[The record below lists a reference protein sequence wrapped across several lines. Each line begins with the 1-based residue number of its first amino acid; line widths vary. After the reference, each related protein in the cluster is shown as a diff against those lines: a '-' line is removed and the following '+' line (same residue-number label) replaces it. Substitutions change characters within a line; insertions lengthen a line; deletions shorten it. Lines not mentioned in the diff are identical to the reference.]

1 MRTSKTVTAS
11 GMAARWLAA
20 LKTPVGAVS
29 AAMLFMVLAMAVVA
43 PILWTGQAEEINTK
57 AILQGPSPEHLI
69 GTDSLGRDLF
79 YRLLVATGLSVKLAL
94 AATGI
99 GVAAGLVLG
108 TVPSLLSRRI
118 GRLVTAF
125 VNIAVAFPGLL
136 LAMFFAVIFGVG
148 QTGAVLAIGLATA
161 PSFARLTQTLV
172 AAQSERDY
180 IAAAKLA
187 GVGRVR
193 RLLRH
198 ILPNIAE
205 PLVVTA
211 TIGAG
216 GSLLAFAGLSFLGL
230 GVQPPA
236 YDWGRL
242 LNEGLNDIYLHPMA
256 ALAPGL
262 AVVVAGLAFNLFG
275 EAVAKTLGTPTPISG
290 KGAATQHIHRPKTV
304 APSTD
309 VELSTSS
316 SDGDPVLTVNDLFV
330 SFPGPAGPIT
340 PVRGVSFSLARGE
353 AVGVVGESG
362 SGKTQTALA
371 LAQLVEYPG
380 SVSASR
386 LEFLGQDQ
394 LSSPSRA
401 QRQTLGTSFAMVFQD
416 PMKSF
421 NPTMRIGAQLAEVA
435 QRHLGMNRRQALARA
450 ADRLR
455 AVRVPAAERR
465 LRQYPH
471 EFSGGMRQRAMIG
484 MGIMGSPALIV
495 ADEPTTALDVTVQQ
509 QVLRLLS
516 AIKEQDN
523 VAILLISHDL
533 TLVGQVCERVLV
545 MYAGRIVEDLP
556 ATELAERAMH
566 PYTQA
571 LLAAVPDMET
581 DRDRPL
587 AVVPGRPADPSRIP
601 AGCAFAS
608 RCPKADEHCTR
619 EDPELLQRDDGHRV
633 ACWHPSR
640 GTGSERVPIEL
651 KLHAAALQGEAS

>member
-1 MRTSKTVTAS
+1 MRTSRNANAS
-11 GMAARWLAA
+11 RMGARWLAA
-20 LKTPVGAVS
+20 LTTPVGAVS
-29 AAMLFMVLAMAVVA
+29 AVMLFLVLTMAVAA
-43 PILWTGQAEEINTK
+43 PALWSGQAEEMNTK
-57 AILQGPSPEHLI
+57 AILQGPSAEHLV

-79 YRLLVATGLSVKLAL
+79 FRLLVATSLSVKLAL

-99 GVAAGLVLG
+99 GVLAGLVLG
-108 TVPSLLSRRI
+108 TLPALMNRRA
-118 GRLVTAF
+118 GRFVTAI

-148 QTGAVLAIGLATA
+148 ETGAVLAIGFATA

-172 AAQSERDY
+172 AAQKERDF
-180 IAAAKLA
+180 ISAAELA
-187 GVGRVR
+187 GVGRLK

-198 ILPNIAE
+198 IMPNIAE

-216 GSLLAFAGLSFLGL
+216 SSLLAFAGLSFLGL
-230 GVQPPA
+230 GVQPPS

-256 ALAPGL
+256 ALAPSL
-262 AVVVAGLAFNLFG
+262 AVIIAGLAFNLFG
-275 EAVAKTLGTPTPISG
+275 EAVAKTLGTPVAAAG
-290 KGAATQHIHRPKTV
+290 KGAAPLRVPRPAAV
-304 APSTD
+304 ESSTTAD
-309 VELSTSS
+309 RTAEN
-316 SDGDPVLTVNDLFV
+316 DDAVLTVRDLFV
-330 SFPGPAGPIT
+330 TFPGPAGPIT

-371 LAQLVEYPG
+371 LAQLVDYPG
-380 SVSASR
+380 QVSASR
-386 LEFLGQDQ
+386 LEFLAQDQ
-394 LSSPSRA
+394 FAGTARA
-401 QRQTLGTSFAMVFQD
+401 RRQLLGTSLAMVFQD

-421 NPTMRIGAQLAEVA
+421 NPTMRIGTQLAEVA
-435 QRHLGMNRRQALARA
+435 IRHQGMNRRSALARA

-455 AVRVPAAERR
+455 AVRIPAPKRR

-484 MGIMGSPALIV
+484 MGIMGSPALII
-495 ADEPTTALDVTVQQ
+495 ADEPTTALDVTVQR
-509 QVLRLLS
+509 QVLGLLS
-516 AIKEQDN
+516 TIKEEDN

-556 ATELAERAMH
+556 AGDLAGQALH

-571 LLAAVPDMET
+571 LLAAVPNMET
-581 DRDRPL
+581 DRDVPL
-587 AVVPGRPADPSRIP
+587 AVIPGRPSDPSQVP
-601 AGCAFAS
+601 VGCAFAA
-608 RCPKADEHCTR
+608 RCTKASELCTR
-619 EDPELLQRDDGHRV
+619 EDPQLVRQEDGHRV

-640 GTGSERVPIEL
+640 DVGAPPIPMEL
-651 KLHAAALQGEAS
+651 KMHAAVLQGDAS

>member
-1 MRTSKTVTAS
+1 MSTSKTAATA

-29 AAMLFMVLAMAVVA
+29 AAMLLSVLTLAVLA
-43 PILWTGQAEEINTK
+43 PILWSGQAEEINTR
-57 AILQGPSPEHLI
+57 AILQGPSPEHPV

-79 YRLLVATGLSVKLAL
+79 FRLLVATGLSVKLAL

-99 GVAAGLVLG
+99 GVCVGLVLG
-108 TVPSLLSRRI
+108 AVPSLLSRRI

-148 QTGAVLAIGLATA
+148 QTGAVLAIGFATA
-161 PSFARLTQTLV
+161 PSFARLTQTLI
-172 AAQSERDY
+172 ATQSERDF

-187 GVGRVR
+187 GVGRVQ
-193 RLLRH
+193 RLIRH

-216 GSLLAFAGLSFLGL
+216 SSLLAFAGLSFLGL

-262 AVVVAGLAFNLFG
+262 AVVIAGLAFNLFG
-275 EAVAKTLGTPTPISG
+275 EAVAKTLGAPTPFAG
-290 KGAATQHIHRPKTV
+290 KGAAPQRVRPTAV
-304 APSTD
+304 ESSAD
-309 VELSTSS
+309 VEPSTSS
-316 SDGDPVLTVNDLFV
+316 RESSAVLTVSDLFV

-340 PVRGVSFSLARGE
+340 PVRGVSFSLAQGE

-380 SVSASR
+380 SVTASR

-394 LSSPSRA
+394 LSSPSPA
-401 QRQTLGTSFAMVFQD
+401 KRQLLGTSFAMVFQD

-421 NPTMRIGAQLAEVA
+421 NPTMRIGTQLAEVA
-435 QRHLGMNRRQALARA
+435 QRHQGMNRRQALARA

-484 MGIMGSPALIV
+484 MGIMGNPALIV

-516 AIKEQDN
+516 TIKEENN

-556 ATELAERAMH
+556 ATDLAERSLH

-581 DRDRPL
+581 DRNQPL
-587 AVVPGRPADPSRIP
+587 AVVPGRPADPSNVP

-608 RCPKADEHCTR
+608 RCPKADDHCTR
-619 EDPELLQRDDGHRV
+619 EDPQLVQQEDGHRV

-640 GTGSERVPIEL
+640 GTGQRVSVEL
-651 KLHAAALQGEAS
+651 KLPAAALQGEAS